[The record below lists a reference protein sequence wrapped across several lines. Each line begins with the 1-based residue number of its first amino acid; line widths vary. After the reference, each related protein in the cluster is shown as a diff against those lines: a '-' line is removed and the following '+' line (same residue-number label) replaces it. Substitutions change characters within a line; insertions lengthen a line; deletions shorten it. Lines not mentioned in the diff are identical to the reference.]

1 MTNGIPSLRV
11 LARTLI
17 FTSTISALL
26 AVSSL
31 PVLAQATTGTLRGTL
46 TDPNGQPV
54 AGASVTAKNQG
65 TGVESGTFTT
75 SDQGIY
81 VFSNLVPGTY
91 MVTVESTAGFSKKIV
106 TAVNVGLGQVTDLP
120 ISLTIG
126 SPTEVVTV
134 TSSGE
139 EVINRDQSQIAS
151 IFETR
156 KIEELPSNG
165 AGNGLD
171 TLALLAPGVIASRNS
186 GVNTDGVGLSVNG
199 NRGRSNNFQ
208 IDGSDNNDLSI
219 GGPSLFVDNQSQ
231 VQEYQVI
238 TNNFSAQYGRNQGA
252 IVNVVTKGGT
262 NEFHGDLFEFH
273 QNWKHLS
280 SLNNIEKRSGKLS
293 PNQNLYNAFGG
304 TVGGPI
310 WLPKFGEGGKSIWK
324 GKDRAFFFFSYQG
337 VRNPFTQ
344 TLRAAAPTLSILQS
358 EFPRLLATFPGNNA
372 INAIATLSPF
382 AATNVGSVHPR
393 TDLGSS
399 KTIYVNPT
407 TNAVS
412 STPAAGFVGPFLGNG
427 GPYDVINLNGNLFQ
441 AAFAERDIQEP
452 YTENE
457 WSTRFTVKVTEKDNI
472 DFRYL
477 KQRQVFVNN
486 GAATNGFTYDVPSV
500 SKNLGGTWTRQI
512 SNSMVNEFK
521 ATTQNLDVLFG
532 GASASYGVF
541 AVPAPSDIG
550 NAVANITFPG
560 IFGVTKTTT
569 AMATIGPPTN
579 IPQGRLV
586 KVYLQHISGRHQ
598 VAQQCSVNDLSHR
611 RQSDHQVHGKRSV
624 LLRSG

>member
-1 MTNGIPSLRV
+1 MTLMKSF
-11 LARTLI
+11 ARAATVTTLG
-17 FTSTISALL
+17 ALVFFMFSIV
-26 AVSSL
+26 AFGQ
-31 PVLAQATTGTLRGTL
+31 AQTGTLRGTV
-46 TDPNGQPV
+46 TDPNGGVV
-54 AGASVTAKNQG
+54 AGATVTAKSQA
-65 TGVESGTFTT
+65 TGVSSASIQTNSE
-75 SDQGIY
+75 GIY
-81 VFSNLVPGTY
+81 VISNLVPGKYTL
-91 MVTVESTAGFSKKIV
+91 TVEQTGFKKKSV
-106 TAVNVGLGQVTDLP
+106 TDIDVGLGAIAEITVAL
-120 ISLTIG
+120 
-126 SPTEVVTV
+126 EVGAPSESVTV
-134 TSSGE
+134 ISTGE
-139 EVINRDQSQIAS
+139 ELVTKDQAQIS
-151 IFETR
+151 TTFETR
-156 KIEELPSNG
+156 KIEDLPSNG
-165 AGNGLD
+165 AAGGLD
-171 TLALLAPGVIASRNS
+171 TLALLAPGVVASRNS
-186 GVNTDGVGLSVNG
+186 GVNTDGAGLSVNG

-252 IVNVVTKGGT
+252 IVNVVTKAGT

-457 WSTRFTVKVTEKDNI
+457 W
-472 DFRYL
+472 
-477 KQRQVFVNN
+477 
-486 GAATNGFTYDVPSV
+486 
-500 SKNLGGTWTRQI
+500 
-512 SNSMVNEFK
+512 
-521 ATTQNLDVLFG
+521 
-532 GASASYGVF
+532 
-541 AVPAPSDIG
+541 
-550 NAVANITFPG
+550 
-560 IFGVTKTTT
+560 
-569 AMATIGPPTN
+569 
-579 IPQGRLV
+579 
-586 KVYLQHISGRHQ
+586 
-598 VAQQCSVNDLSHR
+598 
-611 RQSDHQVHGKRSV
+611 
-624 LLRSG
+624 